1 MLDVLVVL
9 LCLYAYDSMRTTTNA
24 SDFGLT
30 PGLSPLMLG
39 RSAHLSIPGSI
50 SVSTRACHARK
61 RGSTPRQRVFSSFI
75 WFSECTTDRLL

>member
-30 PGLSPLMLG
+30 PGPSPPMVG
-39 RSAHLSIPGSI
+39 RRAQLLIPGSI

-61 RGSTPRQRVFSSFI
+61 RGSTPRQGVAFYS
-75 WFSECTTDRLL
+75 DGQN

>member
-30 PGLSPLMLG
+30 PGPSPPMVE
-39 RSAHLSIPGSI
+39 SHGSK
-50 SVSTRACHARK
+50 SN
-61 RGSTPRQRVFSSFI
+61 P
-75 WFSECTTDRLL
+75 W

>member
-30 PGLSPLMLG
+30 PGPLPPMVGHRG
-39 RSAHLSIPGSI
+39 RLSIPGSI

-61 RGSTPRQRVFSSFI
+61 RGSTPRQGVAF
-75 WFSECTTDRLL
+75 